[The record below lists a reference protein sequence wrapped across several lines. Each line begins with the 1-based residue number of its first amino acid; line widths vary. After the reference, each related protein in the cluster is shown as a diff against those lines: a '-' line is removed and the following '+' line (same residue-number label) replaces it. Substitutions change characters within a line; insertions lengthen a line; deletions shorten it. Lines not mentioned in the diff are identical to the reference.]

1 MDAALAIYLS
11 IGGLVAINRSFVL
24 RSYTPGIVALAL
36 ALALALNMVRVL
48 PGLGVV
54 LCLAFGII
62 LIVRLLWENGELGPK
77 EG

>member
-24 RSYTPGIVALAL
+24 RSYTLGVV

-48 PGLGVV
+48 PDFGVV

-77 EG
+77 EE